1 MKYFQINTLG
11 DSRDKAL
18 AFISSSVENMGLY
31 DYTIT
36 EGERAARYFP
46 EEAEIYLQ
54 PNDPGIKLTDFIG
67 NAISCLIVNT
77 AIKDTIIEYCPVG
90 EVEIE
95 MLPFTL
101 INHKKRVHS
110 TDYWII
116 NPIGT
121 FDCVNRSASEI
132 EFLDD
137 EIVGVDKY
145 VFDPKK
151 LENAPHLFR
160 VPEDPT
166 EYFISQN
173 LAKAFQEKQFTNI
186 FLIEIEQ
193 SEED

>member
-1 MKYFQINTLG
+1 MRYFQIITLG
-11 DSRDKAL
+11 DTGDKSL
-18 AFISSSVENMGLY
+18 AFISSYVENIGLAAY
-31 DYTIT
+31 RPAKGKRV
-36 EGERAARYFP
+36 GEKYP
-46 EEAEIYLQ
+46 ENAEIHLQ
-54 PNDPGIKLTDFIG
+54 SEDPGIKLYSLIG
-67 NAISCLIVNT
+67 NTHSYLIVDT
-77 AIKDTIIEYCPVG
+77 AVKDTIVEFCPDD
-90 EVEIE
+90 ETEIE

-110 TDYWII
+110 KDYWII

-137 EIVGVDKY
+137 DIVGVDKY

-151 LENAPHLFR
+151 LEKAPHLFR

-166 EYFISQN
+166 EYFISQS
-173 LAKAFQEKQFTNI
+173 LAKAFKDKQFTNF
-186 FLIEIEQ
+186 FLVEIEQ

>member
-1 MKYFQINTLG
+1 MRYFQINNLCDTQDRSL
-11 DSRDKAL
+11 S
-18 AFISSSVENMGLY
+18 FISNGVKKMGLASY
-31 DYTIT
+31 RPAKGKRVGDKY
-36 EGERAARYFP
+36 P
-46 EEAEIYLQ
+46 ENAEIHLQ
-54 PNDPGIKLTDFIG
+54 PENPGIKLPNLIG
-67 NAISCLIVNT
+67 NTKSHLIVNT
-77 AIKDTIIEYCPVG
+77 AMKDTILEYCPGG
-90 EVEIE
+90 EVDIEI
-95 MLPFTL
+95 LPFTL

-110 TDYWII
+110 KDYWII

-151 LENAPHLFR
+151 LEKAPHLFR

-166 EYFISQN
+166 EYFISQS